1 VSEGRVGCRRPNFR
15 RGSRWRGRR
24 EPIVKSKSTDGD
36 EVTQLR
42 CEHNWAR
49 PGYRF
54 RTRTTRDATSEW
66 RSTASTSCW
75 LYESKFRV
83 MGPKDAPAACT
94 VSQPERAPPGRRWW
108 PATLQQQVRALRDPP
123 LAHLAHAD
131 HTRPWRAPGAEES
144 VSRRQP
150 GDADAGTARRCSGGV
165 LPACRCCGCAE
176 MGAQWRGCTHNVSGH
191 ANLRRASTVRAVFRD
206 RGTHRAAPV
215 QRTGAQAHL
224 QGRWDSRNARV

>member
-1 VSEGRVGCRRPNFR
+1 MSKPSYGNLVLPTCSRRGWRKSEGFGHFR
-15 RGSRWRGRR
+15 
-24 EPIVKSKSTDGD
+24 ICV
-36 EVTQLR
+36 VLR
-42 CEHNWAR
+42 
-49 PGYRF
+49 YRF

-150 GDADAGTARRCSGGV
+150 GDADAGTARRCSDGV
-165 LPACRCCGCAE
+165 LPACRCCGCANTV
-176 MGAQWRGCTHNVSGH
+176 AQWRGYTRGVPGH
-191 ANLRRASTVRAVFRD
+191 AYIRRTPLDRAVFRG
-206 RGTHRAAPV
+206 RGTLRGADV
-215 QRTGAQAHL
+215 QRTGARAHP
-224 QGRWDSRNARV
+224 QGPWDGRNVCVPRVSAA